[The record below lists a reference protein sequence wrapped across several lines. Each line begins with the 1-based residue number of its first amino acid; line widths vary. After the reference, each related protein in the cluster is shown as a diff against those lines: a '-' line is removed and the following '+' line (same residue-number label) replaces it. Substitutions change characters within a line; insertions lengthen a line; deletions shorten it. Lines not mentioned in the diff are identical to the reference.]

1 MASAAFARITH
12 ELFVH
17 PDQRL
22 GFVLADFDALEGAER
37 ERMCSRFMGLVENGW
52 GYAEQLEWLL
62 GDTYVASLRARVEA
76 LPADSPGRII
86 LPYLMYLKTGDGAR
100 IDDMVSAVV
109 QSDARWSLPGDGIK
123 GYVQGLRGQE
133 PVFWD
138 LCRFIVIHVPD
149 RAIKEAAMLWLAF
162 EKDYPVTGLTLPDEL
177 ATCVDRLCVSHGK
190 NLAALALLNS
200 LHADSGRLK
209 IV

>member
-1 MASAAFARITH
+1 MASAAFTRITH

-22 GFVLADFDALEGAER
+22 GFMAADFDTLEGAER

-52 GYAEQLEWLL
+52 GYAEQLDWLL
-62 GDTYVASLRARVEA
+62 GDAYVATLRARLAE
-76 LPADSPGRII
+76 LPPDSPGQTI
-86 LPYLMYLKTGDGAR
+86 LPYLVYLKTGDSAR

-109 QSDARWSLPGDGIK
+109 EADARWRLPPDVIG

-149 RAIKEAAMLWLAF
+149 RAIKEAALLWLAY

-177 ATCVDRLCVSHGK
+177 ATCVDRLCVSQGK

-200 LHADSGRLK
+200 LHEDSGRLG
-209 IV
+209 IL